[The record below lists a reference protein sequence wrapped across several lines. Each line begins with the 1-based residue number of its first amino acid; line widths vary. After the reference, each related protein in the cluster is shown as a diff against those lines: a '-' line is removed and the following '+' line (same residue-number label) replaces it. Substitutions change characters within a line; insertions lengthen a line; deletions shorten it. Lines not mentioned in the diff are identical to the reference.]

1 MNRRIGFVIILL
13 VSAVLLSPHSLFSAG
28 EQQKEK
34 KAVTPQAGEQKEKR
48 AVTPLESDAEPG
60 LVPEILGM
68 GVVTTSRIPTP
79 SQYSSTYNQPVKKIS
94 VPEFLIKAGDP
105 RTVPDTDP
113 NFKAGRELY
122 NNTCARC
129 HGVRGDGRGPEADG
143 FLTPMPVANFMDSKG
158 LVTGGYEYAYKR
170 LNEGGRWAPST
181 AGYQFS
187 AMPAWQYDFTEA
199 QKWQIILYL
208 FKNAGIAPKNLPK

>member
-1 MNRRIGFVIILL
+1 MNRRVGFVLL
-13 VSAVLLSPHSLFSAG
+13 LFAVVVLFPHFLLSAE
-28 EQQKEK
+28 EQQKG
-34 KAVTPQAGEQKEKR
+34 TR
-48 AVTPLESDAEPG
+48 AVTPLESDAAPG

-79 SQYSSTYNQPVKKIS
+79 SQYSSARPAVKNIS

-143 FLTPMPVANFMDSKG
+143 FLTPMPVANFMDSEG
-158 LVTGGYEYAYKR
+158 LVAGGYEYAYKR
-170 LNEGGRWAPST
+170 LNEGGRWAPSS
-181 AGYQFS
+181 ASYQFS
-187 AMPAWQYDFTEA
+187 AMPSWQYDFTEA
-199 QKWQIILYL
+199 QKWQIIMYL
-208 FKNAGIAPKNLPK
+208 FKNAGVSPKNLPKSK

>member
-1 MNRRIGFVIILL
+1 MNRRIGFLLILLL
-13 VSAVLLSPHSLFSAG
+13 VSVVLSAPSLPALSADEQGKKPATAG
-28 EQQKEK
+28 EK
-34 KAVTPQAGEQKEKR
+34 KT
-48 AVTPLESDAEPG
+48 VTPLEADSTAG
-60 LVPEILGM
+60 SVPEILGM
-68 GVVTTSRIPTP
+68 GAVSEVRIPSP
-79 SQYSSTYNQPVKKIS
+79 SQYSAALHQPVKNIS

-143 FLTPMPVANFMDSKG
+143 FLTPVPVANFMVSED
-158 LVTGGYEYAYKR
+158 LVSGGYEYAYKR
-170 LNEGGRWAPST
+170 LNEGGRGA
-181 AGYQFS
+181 ADIRAYKFS
-187 AMPAWQYDFTEA
+187 AMPSWQYDFTEA

-208 FKNAGIAPKNLPK
+208 FKNAGIAPKNLAKSK